1 MNVASIVVE
10 KGEEMEISGGD
21 LGVFLEI
28 VNAVGVVGLL
38 GFMVMAFYRGDLIAR
53 SLLDRILAVYEKQ
66 LAELSERILRR
77 LEEALLKEKG

>member
-1 MNVASIVVE
+1 
-10 KGEEMEISGGD
+10 MEVSGGD

-66 LAELSERILRR
+66 LADLSEQILVK
-77 LEEALLKEKG
+77 LEEVIGKTNG

>member
-1 MNVASIVVE
+1 
-10 KGEEMEISGGD
+10 MEVSGGD
-21 LGVFLEI
+21 LSVFLEI

-66 LAELSERILRR
+66 LTDLSERILRR
-77 LEEALLKEKG
+77 LEEALLNEKG